1 MHQIFCFIAITIVIV
16 LANAGNAFAQI
27 QAEGYYKN
35 GKLNEINNLLWGEE
49 NCSAEYK
56 RYGGTVLGV
65 QLNDN
70 KQINSFTLKTAKGEV
85 KIYLSPSL
93 YAERLSKA
101 DANALP
107 KLIARGRRIT
117 VDTHR
122 CGGSKKDITAAY
134 IIAGIQTET
143 LG

>member
-1 MHQIFCFIAITIVIV
+1 MRQIFCFIAITIVII
-16 LANAGNAFAQI
+16 LANAGNAFAQN

-35 GKLNEINNLLWGEE
+35 GKLIEIKDLLWGEE
-49 NCSAEYK
+49 NCSESYK
-56 RYGGTVLGV
+56 RYAGTVSSV
-65 QLNDN
+65 QLTGGGQIDN
-70 KQINSFTLKTAKGEV
+70 FTLKTAKGAV

-107 KLIARGRRIT
+107 KLIAKGKRIT
-117 VDTHR
+117 VDTQR
-122 CGGSKKDITAAY
+122 CGGSKKIVTAAY
-134 IIAGIQTET
+134 IIAGIHLDV